1 VVTLHQLTYSTRTLN
16 PFFYRVHR
24 SKIEATRLRGF
35 WVIFRLNKLTVT
47 NRDYYFINIYFTCL
61 SIFLL
66 SLKDNPSFNEIGVG
80 APSRR
85 NESMGWPNRVT
96 HRPTQDSSVEW
107 PQERFMSKTKST
119 FTLFENPSIKKIICD
134 HFYFFEYSMK
144 KGDKKKSNLK
154 LKLILEM
161 SGNFNQHFSI
171 KSQIKKPNF
180 CDDMI
185 RFNIRGKLNSSFA

>member
-1 VVTLHQLTYSTRTLN
+1 MVTLHQLTYSTRTLN

-119 FTLFENPSIKKIICD
+119 FTLFENLSIKKNNLRP
-134 HFYFFEYSMK
+134 FLFFRVFDEKRGQEK
-144 KGDKKKSNLK
+144 KQFKAKVDTRNVWK
-154 LKLILEM
+154 
-161 SGNFNQHFSI
+161 F
-171 KSQIKKPNF
+171 
-180 CDDMI
+180 
-185 RFNIRGKLNSSFA
+185 

>member
-1 VVTLHQLTYSTRTLN
+1 MVTLHQLTYSTRTLN

-66 SLKDNPSFNEIGVG
+66 SLKDNPSFNEIGVA

-96 HRPTQDSSVEW
+96 HRP
-107 PQERFMSKTKST
+107 PQGAKTAPLNDPRKG
-119 FTLFENPSIKKIICD
+119 LCLKPSQLLHFLKIP
-134 HFYFFEYSMK
+134 
-144 KGDKKKSNLK
+144 
-154 LKLILEM
+154 
-161 SGNFNQHFSI
+161 Q
-171 KSQIKKPNF
+171 
-180 CDDMI
+180 
-185 RFNIRGKLNSSFA
+185 